1 MANSC
6 CARVHVAR
14 HNSMYLHM
22 QVSPMWLCATLYLLM
37 ASVSVLIAA
46 GMLMQQQLIWV
57 LTGISYVDAL
67 KMSRAPAGTVRPV
80 FARRSLG

>member
-1 MANSC
+1 MLMRS
-6 CARVHVAR
+6 VFSVLFSHET
-14 HNSMYLHM
+14 LPL
-22 QVSPMWLCATLYLLM
+22 QVSPIWLSATLYLLS
-37 ASVSVLIAA
+37 ASLGVLVAA

-67 KMSRAPAGTVRPV
+67 KMARAPAGSVRPI